1 MTPRRWLTLGVLL
14 VMGVF
19 ALQGGEYSIG
29 DYWELERRLEVE
41 RDSAPGL
48 TALVDTL
55 ERRLEAAETDPAVQE
70 RIAREIYG
78 MIRPGEHLYRVTE
91 P

>member
-41 RDSAPGL
+41 RDSAQVL